1 MIDVFD
7 LKKSYRDNDVILSD
21 INFHVSNGEVIGI
34 IGSSGCGKS
43 TLLRCLNGLES
54 IQSGNIIIDNV
65 KLDRKKSH
73 LSAIRQKIGIVFQ
86 KFNLF
91 EHLNVIDNIILAPIK
106 VKKINKKEALD
117 LGYSLLEKV
126 KLKDKALCYPHELSG
141 GQAQRI
147 AIARALAMQ
156 PKIMLFDEPTS
167 ALDPEMTNEVL
178 DVLADLKKDKL
189 TMLLVSH
196 ELKFIKEIADRVLFM
211 RNNTIWEENKA
222 SAFFYQ
228 PKTQEAKEFLFHAG
242 IKE

>member
-1 MIDVFD
+1 M
-7 LKKSYRDNDVILSD
+7 
-21 INFHVSNGEVIGI
+21 
-34 IGSSGCGKS
+34 
-43 TLLRCLNGLES
+43 
-54 IQSGNIIIDNV
+54 
-65 KLDRKKSH
+65 
-73 LSAIRQKIGIVFQ
+73 
-86 KFNLF
+86 
-91 EHLNVIDNIILAPIK
+91 
-106 VKKINKKEALD
+106 
-117 LGYSLLEKV
+117 
-126 KLKDKALCYPHELSG
+126 SG